1 MKAYARNLQHTMP
14 SDKNECKGNN
24 KNLFISS
31 KNFANI
37 KNLSELCDIIN
48 YLPSINMNIKSVIR
62 SKIITLFFHLKQK
75 TYNSRLKYIFE
86 NNHSDTIVI
95 VFPGFP
101 LGEKPLYNYYR
112 ILKKV
117 PCDKLFLLDD
127 FGYRGSY
134 FLFENGKK
142 LEELVLGLLQN
153 KINKRHKR
161 IITAGSSKG
170 GTCAIY
176 YGLKICAND
185 IYAGA
190 CQYYIGSYLNT
201 DAHRRIFQ
209 GMMGITAGVEQENIL
224 DAVMPDCL
232 AESSGKHSHIHLLYS
247 TNENTYDEH
256 IIPLIRDLNKH
267 HLHHSDI
274 ILDFSDHAEV
284 GIYFGPFIKDE
295 LCNLK

>member
-1 MKAYARNLQHTMP
+1 MNL
-14 SDKNECKGNN
+14 K
-24 KNLFISS
+24 
-31 KNFANI
+31 
-37 KNLSELCDIIN
+37 
-48 YLPSINMNIKSVIR
+48 SIIR
-62 SKIITLFFHLKQK
+62 SKTITLFFHLKQR
-75 TYNSRLKYIFE
+75 THNSRLKYIFE
-86 NNHSDTIVI
+86 NNHSDTLVI

-142 LEELVLGLLQN
+142 LDELVISLLQST
-153 KINKRHKR
+153 INKRHKR

-176 YGLKICAND
+176 YGLKICAD
-185 IYAGA
+185 EIYAGA

-201 DAHRRIFQ
+201 EPHRRIFQ
-209 GMMGITAGVEQENIL
+209 GMMGIEAGVEQENIL
-224 DAVMPDCL
+224 NAVMPDCL

-247 TNENTYDEH
+247 TKEKEKTYGEH
-256 IIPLIRDLNKH
+256 IAPLIRDLDKYK
-267 HLHHSDI
+267 LYHSDTI
-274 ILDFSDHAEV
+274 VDFPDHAEV
-284 GIYFGPFIKDE
+284 GTYFGPFIKDE